1 MVEMI
6 DYHVTGGR
14 CILRL
19 NNPPLNTIAFGML
32 DALQAA
38 IERAGDDED
47 VRSIVITGRDDHFS
61 AGADIHIFET
71 IPGAREA
78 EEISRRFQET
88 FNAVEASAKPVAAAV
103 AGKVM
108 GSALELAAACHV
120 RVCDDRTT
128 FSMPEMNLAII
139 PGAGG
144 TQRLPRLV
152 GAGKALDMILDTRP
166 VGAEEAAAAGLV
178 DACCAPGDIVATAA
192 RLLSDIDRPAI
203 TSARADRIADAAENQ
218 MALTVA
224 EGTIKKIRPE
234 IVAPRKIVDC
244 VRAAIEGTFDDGL
257 RVERES
263 FAACMEK
270 PAARNKMYLFFS
282 ERKAKREYRSA
293 EGEIPDLRTAAVAG
307 MGAMGTGI
315 ARTLVT
321 AGVPTTCFDEKPDA
335 AVSGID
341 RIAAAV
347 HRLVDAGRIPEDRAR
362 ETLALLTVAA
372 DWNGI
377 ADPDIVF
384 EAVVEN
390 VAAKQR
396 VIAAIEESCREEAVV
411 ATNTSTIS
419 LDDLAAGMKKGGRL
433 VGFHFFNPAHRMPLV
448 EIVYRDETD
457 QAVVSAAVRLAGMIG
472 KIPVLVKNRPGFIV
486 NRMFVPYI
494 EEAFLLVEE
503 GADPRVVDATM
514 TDFGFPMGPLQTI
527 DMAGLDILVYTAAEL
542 RRALDDPR
550 PASLFAERLV
560 DAGFCGQKAGAGV
573 YRYKDGDRRPLDH
586 PAAAEIVAAVRDER
600 KIRPRPV
607 DGAEISLRLL
617 LRMINE
623 AFAVLGEKIAARE
636 SDIDL
641 ASVLGMG
648 FPDYHGGA
656 LKYARDFGLRAVA
669 SGLDSLVARCGPR
682 FTPCAVLKNLKGE

>member
-1 MVEMI
+1 MAETI
-6 DYHVTGGR
+6 DYRVTGNR
-14 CILRL
+14 CVLRL
-19 NNPPLNTIAFGML
+19 NNPPLNTITVGML
-32 DALQAA
+32 DALRAA
-38 IERAGDDED
+38 VERAGDDED
-47 VRSIVITGRDDHFS
+47 VRAIVITGRDDHFS

-71 IPGAREA
+71 MPGARGA

-88 FNAVEASAKPVAAAV
+88 FNAVEASEKPVAAAV

-152 GAGKALDMILDTRP
+152 GAGTALDLMLDARP
-166 VGAEEAAAAGLV
+166 VGAEEAVAAGLV
-178 DACCAPGDIVATAA
+178 DACCGPGDTVETAA
-192 RLLSDIDRPAI
+192 RLLQDVDRPAI
-203 TSARADRIADAAENQ
+203 TSARADRIADAAKNQ

-224 EGTIKKIRPE
+224 EGKIKKIRPE

-244 VRAAIEGTFDDGL
+244 VRAAIEGTFADGL

-293 EGEIPDLRTAAVAG
+293 GGEIPGVRTAAVAG
-307 MGAMGTGI
+307 MGSMGTGI

-321 AGVPTTCFDEKPDA
+321 AGVPTTCLDEKPEA
-335 AVSGID
+335 AVAGID
-341 RIAAAV
+341 RITTAIR
-347 HRLVDAGRIPEDRAR
+347 RLVDAGRIPDGRAR
-362 ETLALLTVAA
+362 EMLDLLAVASG
-372 DWNGI
+372 WSEI

-384 EAVVEN
+384 EAVVED
-390 VAAKQR
+390 VETKRA
-396 VIAAIEESCREEAVV
+396 VIAATEASCREDTVV

-419 LDDLAAGMKKGGRL
+419 LDDLAAGMKKPGRL
-433 VGFHFFNPAHRMPLV
+433 IGVHFFNPAHRMPLV
-448 EIVYRDETD
+448 EIAYRDGTD
-457 QAVVSAAVRLAGMIG
+457 RAVISAAVRLAGMIG
-472 KIPVLVKNRPGFIV
+472 KTPVLVKNRPGLIV

-503 GADPRVVDATM
+503 GADPRGVDAAM

-527 DMAGLDILVYTAAEL
+527 DMAGLDILVHTAAEL
-542 RRALDDPR
+542 RRAFDGPR
-550 PASLFAERLV
+550 PAATFAERLV

-573 YRYKDGDRRPLDH
+573 YRYEDGDRRPLDH
-586 PAAAEIVAAVRDER
+586 PAAAEILAAVRGER
-600 KIRPRPV
+600 EIRPRPV
-607 DGAEISLRLL
+607 DSAEISLRLL

-623 AFAVLGEKIAARE
+623 AFAVLGEKIAAGE

-641 ASVLGMG
+641 AAVLGMG
-648 FPDYHGGA
+648 FPDYHGGV
-656 LKYARDFGLRAVA
+656 LKYARDFGLPAVV

-682 FTPCAVLKNLKGE
+682 FAPSAVLKNLKGE